1 MQINLKKGERPMR
14 NSFSYRVITNKEDYL
29 RRLNGQSPL
38 PVSTGIVKR
47 NLNYKLHM
55 IVPAMDEADTLPG
68 VLAELKRL
76 QPDQIIVVVN
86 GSKDQTAHIAEA
98 HGAKVLNFTQPLG
111 NDVGRAIGALDA
123 KADIYLFTDGDI
135 VIKAEDYLPFIQD
148 VENGVDM
155 AINSIDWITKV
166 EKADIISQSRF
177 FLNAIQERRDLRA
190 ENILT
195 IPHAFSLKGL
205 EMIGFSELSNP
216 VLANTIAVDK
226 QLQVSIPH
234 TIDVLG
240 MNKMRINHLPK
251 PGEVIGEAMQRMHGD
266 FIEALDYLFDTYG
279 PTLHYLKPLEGFHL
293 LYSDRL
299 KWQALSKARDRSVI
313 FYVSEGAEL
322 SDVQELLKSPQIEWV
337 PIVASTH
344 PVAIDFFAHQSIPF
358 ITVDQT
364 CSLDTAFYIGSQL
377 AQGNRL
383 LFHSAEIPITRDEIQ
398 QFFNEVDKPGVDVC
412 INDQSSTQSSIEKM
426 TLVHIGNT
434 LLNVTAGCHKLPSS
448 SLLIPPFVL
457 KRSVFSD
464 FNRSSLQSLGES
476 HLKLLELGHQIVA
489 PLSVSANRFI
499 EKNEQMIL
507 ASILKGFKYWI
518 NDKGVRGSFSD
529 GGRSRELLEEQPLYL
544 KKDFLSGSTSKDE
557 NTINHSLDINLVIQH
572 Y

>member
-1 MQINLKKGERPMR
+1 MR

-29 RRLNGQSPL
+29 RKLNGQSPL

-47 NLNYKLHM
+47 NLDYKLHV

-86 GSKDQTAHIAEA
+86 GSKDQTAHIAES

-111 NDVGRAIGALDA
+111 NDVGRAIGALNA
-123 KADIYLFTDGDI
+123 KADIYLFTDADI

-166 EKADIISQSRF
+166 ERADIISQSRF

-205 EMIGFSELSNP
+205 EMVGRSELSNP

-226 QLQVSIPH
+226 QLEVSVSH
-234 TIDVLG
+234 TIDVLR

-266 FIEALDYLFDTYG
+266 FLEALDYLFDMYG
-279 PTLHYLKPLEGFHL
+279 PTLHYPKPLEGVHL

-322 SDVQELLKSPQIEWV
+322 LDVQELLKSPQIEWV
-337 PIVASTH
+337 PIVTSTH

-398 QFFNEVDKPGVDVC
+398 QFFDEVDKPGVDVC

-434 LLNVTAGCHKLPSS
+434 LLNVTAGCHKLPNS

-489 PLSVSANRFI
+489 PLSVSASRFI
-499 EKNEQMIL
+499 EKNEQKIL

-529 GGRSRELLEEQPLYL
+529 GGRGRDLLEEQPLYL
-544 KKDFLSGSTSKDE
+544 KKDFLSSSKSKGEDL
-557 NTINHSLDINLVIQH
+557 IDYSLEISLVIQH
-572 Y
+572 S

>member
-1 MQINLKKGERPMR
+1 MR

-29 RRLNGQSPL
+29 KRLNGQLPQ

-47 NLNYKLHM
+47 NLDYTLHV

-76 QPDQIIVVVN
+76 KPDQIIVVVN
-86 GSKDQTAHIAEA
+86 GSKDHTARIAEW
-98 HGAKVLNFTQPLG
+98 HGAKVLNYAQPLG

-135 VIKAEDYLPFIQD
+135 VIKAEDYLPFILD
-148 VENGVDM
+148 IENGIDM

-195 IPHAFSLKGL
+195 IPHAFSRKALDT
-205 EMIGFSELSNP
+205 IGRSELSNP
-216 VLANTIAVDK
+216 VLANTIAVEK
-226 QLQVSIPH
+226 QLKISIPH

-240 MNKMRINHLPK
+240 MNKMRTNHLPK

-266 FIEALDYLFDTYG
+266 FIEALDYLFDTCG
-279 PTLHYLKPLEGFHL
+279 PTLHYPKQLEGFLL

-299 KWQALSKARDRSVI
+299 KWQALSKASDRSVI
-313 FYVSEGAEL
+313 FYVPHGADL
-322 SDVQELLKSPQIEWV
+322 SNIEDLLEYNQIEWV
-337 PIVASTH
+337 PIIASTH
-344 PVAIDFFAHQSIPF
+344 LEAVDIFAHQSMPY
-358 ITVDQT
+358 ITIDES
-364 CSLDTAFYIGSQL
+364 CSLDTAFYIGSQI

-383 LFHSAEIPITRDEIQ
+383 LFHSADIPITKNEILLFFDEV
-398 QFFNEVDKPGVDVC
+398 EKPGVDVC
-412 INDQSSTQSSIEKM
+412 LNDQSSTQSSIEKM
-426 TLVHIGNT
+426 MLVHIGNT
-434 LLNVTAGCHKLPSS
+434 LLNVTAGCHDFPGS
-448 SLLIPPFVL
+448 SLLIPPFVI

-464 FNRSSLQSLGES
+464 FNRSAFQSLGEG
-476 HLKLLELGHQIVA
+476 HLKLLELGHHIVA
-489 PLSVSANRFI
+489 PLSIPASKYI

-507 ASILKGFKYWI
+507 SSILKGFKYWI
-518 NDKGVRGSFSD
+518 DEKGARGSFSD
-529 GGRSRELLEEQPLYL
+529 GGRNRSVLEENPLFL
-544 KKDFLSGSTSKDE
+544 KKTFQSNVKKNGEDLAPP
-557 NTINHSLDINLVIQH
+557 SLDFNLVIEH
-572 Y
+572 P